1 MLRLSLERATTL
13 VELLVACTLF
23 LILTGA
29 VLFTLR
35 AGQGNLNPAQ
45 QQSESLRA
53 CLLSLEHLREE
64 LQSAWLLSPADGE
77 EADSLSYR
85 VPSRDTQ
92 GRVLTGPTGDIV
104 WSPIRTVTVEEGALL
119 RVQADDRRVL
129 ARLGED
135 GELRVE
141 RNSPSFLSITVSSS
155 HGKEQKLSRSFH
167 LKNQF

>member
-1 MLRLSLERATTL
+1 MVRLTLERGATL
-13 VELLVACTLF
+13 VELLVASTLF
-23 LILTGA
+23 LLLTGA

-53 CLLSLEHLREE
+53 CLLSLEHMREE
-64 LQSAWLLSPADGE
+64 LQSAWLLSPTEGE
-77 EADSLSYR
+77 EAASLSYR
-85 VPSRDTQ
+85 VPSRDAE

-104 WSPIRTVTVEEGALL
+104 WSPIRTVSVEEGALL

-129 ARLGED
+129 ARLGAE
-135 GELRVE
+135 GGLRVE
-141 RNSPSFLSITVSSS
+141 RSSPTFLSVTVSSS
-155 HGKEQKLSRSFH
+155 HGKGHQVSRSFH